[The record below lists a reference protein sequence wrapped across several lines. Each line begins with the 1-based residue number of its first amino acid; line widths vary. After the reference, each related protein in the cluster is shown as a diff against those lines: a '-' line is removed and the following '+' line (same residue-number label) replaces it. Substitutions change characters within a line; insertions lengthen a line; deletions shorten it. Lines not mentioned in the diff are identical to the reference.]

1 MTEHRKDVDYRIET
15 RLSRVE
21 HWRIGFEIAA
31 LIIAAL
37 WGIYIFVYQER
48 IKPGYAPAQLE
59 FNTFVS
65 HTLTASGQEFVS
77 IDTDLK
83 NTGSAEIRLVG
94 IAVSAYGLR
103 FDKSV
108 RPRADTHP
116 GYQGWRD
123 ELRTL
128 DTTPPELLRSTADLF
143 AASGHG
149 NRNVT
154 IAAGGDLQQVPPIT
168 FGVPHGKFDV
178 LTVRMQVIYVKGMDR
193 RTFDVPWRKD
203 RDGSLAI
210 FAIGSPATSGLQ
222 RHQLIRQ
229 FPL

>member
-1 MTEHRKDVDYRIET
+1 MTKHKNDVDYRIET

-31 LIIAAL
+31 LIVAAA
-37 WGIYIFVYQER
+37 WGLYVFVYQER
-48 IKPGYAPAQLE
+48 IKPAYAPAQLE
-59 FNTFVS
+59 LNTFVS

-77 IDTDLK
+77 IDANLK
-83 NTGSAEIRLVG
+83 NIGTAEVRLVG
-94 IAVSAYGLR
+94 ISVSAYGLR

-108 RPRADTHP
+108 HPRTDTHA

-149 NRNVT
+149 DRNVT
-154 IAAGGDLQQVPPIT
+154 IAVGGDLHQIPPIT

-178 LTVRMQVIYVKGMDR
+178 DR
-193 RTFDVPWRKD
+193 SVASGLRE
-203 RDGSLAI
+203 GH
-210 FAIGSPATSGLQ
+210 GSPD
-222 RHQLIRQ
+222 I
-229 FPL
+229 

>member
-1 MTEHRKDVDYRIET
+1 MPDKKDVDYRIET
-15 RLSRVE
+15 RLSPVE

-31 LIIAAL
+31 LVVAAL
-37 WGIYIFVYQER
+37 WGLYVFVYQER
-48 IKPGYAPAQLE
+48 IKPAYAPAQLE
-59 FNTFVS
+59 LNTFVS
-65 HTLTASGQEFVS
+65 HTLTVSGQEFVS
-77 IDTDLK
+77 IDADLK
-83 NTGSAEIRLVG
+83 NIGSADVRLVG
-94 IAVSAYGLR
+94 ISVSAYGLR

-108 RPRADTHP
+108 HARTDTHP

-154 IAAGGDLQQVPPIT
+154 IAAGGDLHQVPPVT

-178 LTVRMQVIYVKGMDR
+178 LTVRLQVVYVKGSDR
-193 RTFDVPWRKD
+193 RTYDVPWRKEP
-203 RDGSLAI
+203 DGSLAI
-210 FAIGSPATSGLQ
+210 FAIGTRASSDLQ

>member
-1 MTEHRKDVDYRIET
+1 MPESKKDVDYRIET
-15 RLSRVE
+15 RLSPVE

-31 LIIAAL
+31 LIVAAV
-37 WGIYIFVYQER
+37 WGLYVFVYQER
-48 IKPGYAPAQLE
+48 VKPAYAPAQLE
-59 FNTFVS
+59 FNAFVS

-77 IDTDLK
+77 VDTDLK
-83 NTGSAEIRLVG
+83 NTGSTEIRLVG
-94 IAVSAYGLR
+94 ISVSAYGLR

-108 RPRADTHP
+108 HARVDTHP

-123 ELRTL
+123 DLRTL

-149 NRNVT
+149 DRNVT
-154 IAAGGDLQQVPPIT
+154 IAAGGDLQQVLSIT

-178 LTVRMQVIYVKGMDR
+178 LTVRMQVIYVKGTDR

-203 RDGSLAI
+203 RDGSLVI
-210 FAIGSPATSGLQ
+210 FVIGSRAPSGLQ